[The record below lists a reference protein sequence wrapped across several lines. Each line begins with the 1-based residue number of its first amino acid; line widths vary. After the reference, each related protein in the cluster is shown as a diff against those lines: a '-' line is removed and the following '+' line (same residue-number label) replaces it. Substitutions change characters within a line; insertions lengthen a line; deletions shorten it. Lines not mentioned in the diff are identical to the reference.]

1 MLVRPDQFNV
11 LLLGFSQLK
20 TGATDRF
27 FFNLQA
33 WYLTKDCIIRMKGSI
48 YKIINE
54 KYKKLF
60 CSVYKCY
67 ACSSFELSFFAA
79 CTLLGDRVLASLPA

>member
-1 MLVRPDQFNV
+1 MRWIFYISIRPDQFNV

-33 WYLTKDCIIRMKGSI
+33 WHPTKDCIIRMKGSL

-54 KYKKLF
+54 NYKN
-60 CSVYKCY
+60 CSVWYKNVKHVHH
-67 ACSSFELSFFAA
+67 LSFLF
-79 CTLLGDRVLASLPA
+79 LLHAHYWVLES